1 MTESKEQ
8 LGCIVEI
15 ICRIGSVAAIQPDQD
30 FYDAGFVS
38 VNALPLLIE
47 LEERFNVVIPD
58 DRFIGARTPQAL
70 TELVCSLQ

>member
-1 MTESKEQ
+1 MTESREQ
-8 LGCIVEI
+8 LDCIVEI
-15 ICRIGSVAAIQPDQD
+15 ICRIGTVTGIQPDQD

-58 DRFIGARTPQAL
+58 DRFINARTPQAL
-70 TELVCSLQ
+70 NELVASLQ